1 MQKNYLLRK
10 VTNILPK
17 SAMLTLYHTLVQCH
31 INYGIEIWGSTTY
44 LGRIT
49 KLQKKSL
56 RIIHRKHYLAHTE
69 PLLKESNI
77 LKPDDLYHINCI
89 VFMHKL
95 KMNKLPN
102 SFRTL
107 NYFVP
112 LGRPVRNINANLALR
127 RFSRTR
133 FSEYLPLHK
142 FPKTWNQ
149 SNQRYRAIAFC

>member
-31 INYGIEIWGSTTY
+31 INYGIEIWESTTHK
-44 LGRIT
+44 GRIT

-69 PLLKESNI
+69 QLLKESNI
-77 LKPDDLYHINCI
+77 LKPDDLYHINC
-89 VFMHKL
+89 FMHKL

-112 LGRPVRNINANLALR
+112 SCRPVRNINANLALR
-127 RFSRTR
+127 RFLRTW
-133 FSEYLPLHK
+133 FSEYLQVHLSKISSHC
-142 FPKTWNQ
+142 
-149 SNQRYRAIAFC
+149 IC